1 MTDTKEQVFVGEF
14 DELEG
19 YSELWVDTRLPDH
32 ERTLYNLIG
41 THVSED
47 PDAES
52 GIPPADDSIGGFN
65 IGIVEAPPGNGAAYH
80 DHETV
85 EVFIP
90 LTGRWEVYYGEE
102 SEELEGEERAFLEP
116 WDAIQVPP
124 GVYRGFRNAG
134 DDDAYLMAITGGQD
148 PGKVTWPDAIL
159 ERAQERGL
167 TRDEAGHL
175 VELD

>member
-1 MTDTKEQVFVGEF
+1 MTANENEVHRADF

-19 YSELWVDTRLPDH
+19 YSELWIDTRLPNH

-47 PDAES
+47 PDVEA
-52 GIPPADDSIGGFN
+52 GIPPADNSIGGFN
-65 IGIVEAPPGNGAAYH
+65 IGIIEASPGNGAAYH

-90 LTGRWEVYYGEE
+90 LTGRWEIYYGEDND
-102 SEELEGEERAFLEP
+102 ELEGEERAILEP
-116 WDAIQVPP
+116 WDAIQVSP

-148 PGKVTWPDAIL
+148 PGRITWPEMIIEQA
-159 ERAQERGL
+159 EERGL
-167 TRDEAGHL
+167 TRDEEGNL